1 MVVRSAA
8 VAGDVVCR
16 LVHLLDA
23 AAENPALAADDTAPG
38 AEGIDP
44 LTRRVGISST
54 LDGNG
59 GEGP

>member
-1 MVVRSAA
+1 VY
-8 VAGDVVCR
+8 R

-23 AAENPALAADDTAPG
+23 AAENPDLAADDTAPG
-38 AEGIDP
+38 VEGIDP
-44 LTRRVGISST
+44 LTRRGGISST